1 MSDAGSG
8 TRRTPRVVVCFG
20 EALIDLLARPAA
32 GGDAPRQFL
41 EYAGGAP
48 ANVAVG
54 VARLGGAARFIGML
68 GEDMFGE
75 RLLAQLASAA
85 VDVSCVRRTAAAKT
99 ALAFVSLDAAGERSF
114 SFYRPPAA
122 DLLFRAEH
130 FDARAFDAAA
140 LWHVCS
146 NSLTEPGIAAATLE
160 GMRRARAAGALVSM
174 DLNLR
179 PALWPAGVDPL
190 PQLWE
195 ALREADLVK
204 LCQSELALL
213 AGSAAGEEAALARL
227 LGARAQCVLVTAG
240 AAPLRWLTRT
250 ACGSAATF
258 AVRTIDTTAAGDA
271 FVAGWLKSL
280 AAHGVSPATL
290 AHFLADRARLA
301 ATLRYAAACGA
312 LAATRHGAFTAMP
325 HAAEVERLLAQ
336 P

>member
-1 MSDAGSG
+1 MSDAASG
-8 TRRTPRVVVCFG
+8 ACRTPSVVVCFG
-20 EALIDLLARPAA
+20 EALIDLLARPGA
-32 GGDAPRQFL
+32 GRDAPRQFL

-68 GEDMFGE
+68 AEDIFGAQ
-75 RLLAQLASAA
+75 LLAQLAAA
-85 VDVSCVRRTAAAKT
+85 GVDVSCVRRTAAAKT
-99 ALAFVSLDAAGERSF
+99 ALAFVALDAAGERSF
-114 SFYRPPAA
+114 NFYRLPAA

-130 FDARAFDAAA
+130 FDACSFEDAA
-140 LWHVCS
+140 LFHVCS
-146 NSLTEPGIAAATLE
+146 NSLTEPGIAAATLS

-179 PALWPAGVDPL
+179 PALWPPAVDPL

-204 LCQSELALL
+204 LCRGELELL
-213 AGSAAGEEAALARL
+213 AGSAAGEEAALERL
-227 LGARAQCVLVTAG
+227 LDGPAQCVLLTAG
-240 AAPLRWLTRT
+240 AAPLRWVTRD
-250 ACGSAATF
+250 GSGTVATL
-258 AVRTIDTTAAGDA
+258 AVRAVDTTAAGDA

-280 AAHGVSPATL
+280 AAQGVGPATL

-301 ATLRYAAACGA
+301 KALRYAAACGA
-312 LAATRHGAFTAMP
+312 LATTRHGAFAAMP
-325 HAAEVERLLAQ
+325 DGAEVERLLAQ